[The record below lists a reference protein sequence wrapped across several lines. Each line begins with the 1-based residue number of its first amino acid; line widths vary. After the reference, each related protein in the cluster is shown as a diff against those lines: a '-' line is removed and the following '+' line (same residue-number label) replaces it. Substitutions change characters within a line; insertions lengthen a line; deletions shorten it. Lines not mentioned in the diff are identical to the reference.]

1 MVYINSHTVERSRQK
16 MIKLLKNLP
25 KRNWLMMFFAIGF
38 VVLQVWLDLTIPDY
52 MADITALVQTDGSK
66 MADIWKKTKK
76 CCFVHSEV
84 LRLRLL

>member
-1 MVYINSHTVERSRQK
+1 

-25 KRNWLMMFFAIGF
+25 KRNWFMMLFAIGF

-66 MADIWKKTKK
+66 MTDIMAAGGK